1 MIFYT
6 GITLGIL
13 IFVHELGHFLAAKLT
28 GMRVDR
34 FSIGFPPRA
43 FGKKIG
49 DTDYC
54 ISWLPLGGYVKIAG
68 MVDESMDTEFAS
80 APPQPWEFRAR
91 PMWQRILVISAGVIM
106 NILLAVIIFS
116 MIHSIRGKDS
126 MDTTQVGY
134 VHEGS
139 AAWEAG
145 MRGGDR
151 ILSVNGA
158 PVATWEEVQQQV
170 YIENMGRDLEI
181 AVDRRGSTQKVL
193 IGRPQSPEFSMEN
206 LGFYIGNSVS
216 FIQTVQSGMPAEKLG
231 VQPGD
236 TILSIASIP
245 IESRQQI
252 FDILRANP
260 GKPVEVAWKRP
271 VAARSGTEEG
281 GGLLPVVMTGTV
293 IVNDSGKIGVGLMS
307 VYRGPLRH
315 IDYSLGEA
323 VNEGVREA
331 GETVRLFV
339 LTMKK
344 IVVGEASVQ
353 QSFGGPIAIAQLA
366 TQSAEYGI
374 LAFLW
379 FMAQLSMSLAI
390 LNILPIPALDGGH
403 LLMLVIEKVIRREIP
418 HRVKI
423 AVQQVGFILLLA
435 FMAFVIYN
443 DISRF

>member
-1 MIFYT
+1 MGALNMIFYT
-6 GITLGIL
+6 AVTLGIL

-43 FGKKIG
+43 FGKKVG

-54 ISWLPLGGYVKIAG
+54 ISWVPLGGYVKIAG
-68 MVDESMDTEFAS
+68 MVDESMDTEFVNAE
-80 APPQPWEFRAR
+80 PQPWEFRSR

-106 NILLAVIIFS
+106 NVLLAVVIFS

-126 MDTTQVGY
+126 MDTTEVGY

-139 AAWEAG
+139 PAWNAG
-145 MRGGDR
+145 MRGGDK

-158 PVATWEEVQQQV
+158 PVAAWEDVQQQV
-170 YIENMGRDLEI
+170 YIENMGRELDI
-181 AVDRRGSTQKVL
+181 AVDRNGSTAKVV
-193 IGRPQSPEFSMEN
+193 ISRPQSPEFSMES

-216 FIQTVQSGMPAEKLG
+216 YIQTVQNGMPAETLG

-236 TILSIASIP
+236 TILAIASVT

-260 GKPVEVAWKRP
+260 GKPVEIRWKRGD
-271 VAARSGTEEG
+271 ARLSG
-281 GGLLPVVMTGTV
+281 VVT
-293 IVNDSGKIGVGLMS
+293 VNDSGRIGVGLMS
-307 VYRGPLRH
+307 LYRGPLRH
-315 IDYSLGEA
+315 TDYGIFEA
-323 VNEGVREA
+323 IGEGVREA
-331 GETVRLFV
+331 AETVRLFA

-344 IVVGEASVQ
+344 IIVGEASVQ

-366 TQSAEYGI
+366 TQSAEYGL

-403 LLMLVIEKVIRREIP
+403 LVMLVIEKVIRREIP

-423 AVQQVGFILLLA
+423 AIQQVGFILLLA

>member
-6 GITLGIL
+6 AITLGIL
-13 IFVHELGHFLAAKLT
+13 VFVHELGHFLAAKFT

-68 MVDESMDTEFAS
+68 MVDESMDTDFANT
-80 APPQPWEFRAR
+80 PPQPWEFRAR
-91 PMWQRILVISAGVIM
+91 PMWARITVICAGVVM
-106 NILLAVIIFS
+106 NVLLAVAIFS
-116 MIHSIRGKDS
+116 MIHSLRGKDS
-126 MDTTQVGY
+126 MDTTRIGY
-134 VHEGS
+134 VSAGS
-139 AAWEAG
+139 ASSEAG
-145 MRGGDR
+145 LRGGDSVV
-151 ILSVNGA
+151 SVNGS
-158 PVATWEEVQQQV
+158 PVSSWEELQQQV
-170 YIENMGRDLEI
+170 YIENMGRELSLVVHRGGTETSVTI
-181 AVDRRGSTQKVL
+181 RR
-193 IGRPQSPEFSMEN
+193 PASPEFSMEN
-206 LGFYIGNSVS
+206 LGFHIGHSVS
-216 FIQTVQSGMPAEKLG
+216 FIQTVQGGMPAEAAGLLA
-231 VQPGD
+231 GD
-236 TILSIASIP
+236 TLVALASVP

-252 FDILRANP
+252 FDILRSNP
-260 GKPVEVAWKRP
+260 GKPVDVQWKRGP
-271 VAARSGTEEG
+271 RLMSGSV
-281 GGLLPVVMTGTV
+281 P
-293 IVNDSGKIGVGLMS
+293 VNDSGKIGVGLMS
-307 VYRGPLRH
+307 VYQGPLRH
-315 IDYSLGEA
+315 TDYSLGEA
-323 VNEGVREA
+323 ISEGVSEA
-331 GETVRLFV
+331 GETVRLFA

-366 TQSAEYGI
+366 TQSAEYGL

-403 LLMLVIEKVIRREIP
+403 LVLLIIEKLIRREIP
-418 HRVKI
+418 HKIKI

>member
-1 MIFYT
+1 MDALNMIFYT

-13 IFVHELGHFLAAKLT
+13 IFVHELGHFLAAKFT

-68 MVDESMDTEFAS
+68 MVDESMDTEFANS
-80 APPQPWEFRAR
+80 EPQPWEFRAR

-106 NILLAVIIFS
+106 NVLLAVAIFS

-126 MDTTQVGY
+126 MDTTLVGY

-145 MRGGDR
+145 MRGGDK
-151 ILSVNGA
+151 ILTVNGA

-181 AVDRRGSTQKVL
+181 AVDRNGSSRKVL
-193 IGRPQSPEFSMEN
+193 IARPQSPEFSMEN

-216 FIQTVQSGMPAEKLG
+216 FIQTVQAGMPAEKLG

-236 TILSIASIP
+236 TILSIASAP

-260 GKPVEVAWKRP
+260 GKPVEVRWKRG
-271 VAARSGTEEG
+271 AAELSG
-281 GGLLPVVMTGTV
+281 VVT
-293 IVNDSGKIGVGLMS
+293 VNDSGKIGVGLMS

-331 GETVRLFV
+331 GETVRLFA

-366 TQSAEYGI
+366 TQSAEYGL

-403 LLMLVIEKVIRREIP
+403 LVMLVIEKVIRREIP

>member
-1 MIFYT
+1 MGALNMIYYT
-6 GITLGIL
+6 AVTLGIL
-13 IFVHELGHFLAAKLT
+13 VFVHEFGHFIAAKLT

-54 ISWLPLGGYVKIAG
+54 VSWLPLGGYVKIAG
-68 MVDESMDTEFAS
+68 MVDESMDTGFINNA
-80 APPQPWEFRAR
+80 PQPWEFRAR
-91 PMWQRILVISAGVIM
+91 PMWARILVISAGVIM
-106 NILLAVIIFS
+106 NVLLAVTIFS
-116 MIHSIRGKDS
+116 MIHYVRGKDS
-126 MDTTQVGY
+126 MDTTEVGY

-139 AAWEAG
+139 ASWEAG
-145 MRGGDR
+145 LRGGDR
-151 ILSVNGA
+151 FVSINGT
-158 PVATWEEVQQQV
+158 PVSTWEEVQQQV
-170 YIENMGRDLEI
+170 YIENMGADLSLV
-181 AVDRRGSTQKVL
+181 VDRKGTPATRATIK
-193 IGRPQSPEFSMEN
+193 IRRPQSPEFSMEN
-206 LGFYIGNSVS
+206 LGFYVGNSVS
-216 FIQTVQSGMPAEKLG
+216 FIQTVQQGMPAESLG
-231 VQPGD
+231 LRSGD
-236 TILSIASIP
+236 TLVAIASVP

-260 GKPVEVAWKRP
+260 GKPVEIRWKRGD
-271 VAARSGTEEG
+271 ATLS
-281 GGLLPVVMTGTV
+281 GTV

-307 VYRGPLRH
+307 VFRGPLHH
-315 IDYSLGEA
+315 IDYSGAEAIGEGA
-323 VNEGVREA
+323 REA

-339 LTMKK
+339 LTIQK

-374 LAFLW
+374 IAFLW

-403 LLMLVIEKVIRREIP
+403 LGMLVIEKVIRREIP

-423 AVQQVGFILLLA
+423 AIQQVGFILLLA